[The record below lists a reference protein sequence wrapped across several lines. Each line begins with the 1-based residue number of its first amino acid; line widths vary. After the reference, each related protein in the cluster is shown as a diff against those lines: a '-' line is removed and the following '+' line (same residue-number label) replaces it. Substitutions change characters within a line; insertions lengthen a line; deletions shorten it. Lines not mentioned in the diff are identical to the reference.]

1 MSTISLNDARTP
13 DDMRLYAIG
22 DSHGCLDELKALD
35 QMIIDDLQA
44 RPVKE
49 HKIIFL
55 GDYVDRGPDSAG
67 CLQYLLERRASDP
80 NVVCLKG
87 NHEEKLVEF
96 LANPIKLA
104 DSFLT
109 YGGDA
114 LAASYGVDAPP
125 LSTSSDVMQKFC
137 KALQAAVP
145 ARHLDFIDSLL
156 SHVILGDYMFVHAG
170 VRPNVPLDEQ
180 TAHDMMWVRREFIP
194 HTDLYEKII
203 IHGHTPQLE
212 PEVMANR
219 INVDTLCYDTGN
231 LTAVVLEG
239 NERRFL
245 QTNP

>member
-1 MSTISLNDARTP
+1 MPTISLNDARTP
-13 DDMRLYAIG
+13 NDMRIYAIG

-35 QMIIDDLQA
+35 QMISDDLKAQ
-44 RPVKE
+44 PVKN
-49 HKIIFL
+49 HTIIFL

-67 CLQYLLERRASDP
+67 CFQYLLERRAADP

-87 NHEEKLVEF
+87 NHEEKMVEF

-104 DSFLT
+104 NSFLT
-109 YGGDA
+109 YGGDT
-114 LAASYGVDAPP
+114 LAASYGIEAPSLSVDD
-125 LSTSSDVMQKFC
+125 DVMRKFC
-137 KALQAAVP
+137 EALQAAVP
-145 ARHLDFIDSLL
+145 SHHLDFIDSLL

-170 VRPNVPLDEQ
+170 IRPNVPLDEQ
-180 TAHDMMWVRREFIP
+180 TAHDMMWIRREFVP
-194 HTDLYEKII
+194 YKELHEKVIV
-203 IHGHTPQLE
+203 HGHTPHRR

-239 NERRFL
+239 NEHRFL

>member
-1 MSTISLNDARTP
+1 MVPTISLDDARTP
-13 DDMRLYAIG
+13 DDMRIYAIG

-35 QMIIDDLQA
+35 QMISDDLLA
-44 RPVKE
+44 RPVE
-49 HKIIFL
+49 RHKIIFL
-55 GDYVDRGPDSAG
+55 GDYVDRGPASAG
-67 CLQYLLERRASDP
+67 CLQYLLERRASDS

-87 NHEEKLVEF
+87 NHEDKMVEF
-96 LANPIKLA
+96 LANPIKLV

-114 LAASYGVDAPP
+114 LAASYGVNAPSLP
-125 LSTSSDVMQKFC
+125 VSDDVMQKFC
-137 KALQAAVP
+137 TSLQAAVP
-145 ARHLDFIDSLL
+145 AHHLDFIDSLL

-170 VRPNVPLDEQ
+170 IRPNVPLDEQ

-194 HTDLYEKII
+194 HTELHEKVIV
-203 IHGHTPQLE
+203 HGHTPHRK

-239 NERRFL
+239 NEHRFL
-245 QTNP
+245 